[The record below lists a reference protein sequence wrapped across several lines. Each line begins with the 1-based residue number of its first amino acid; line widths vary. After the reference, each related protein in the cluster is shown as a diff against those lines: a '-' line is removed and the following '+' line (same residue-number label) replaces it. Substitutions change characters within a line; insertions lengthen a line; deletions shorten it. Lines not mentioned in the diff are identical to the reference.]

1 MHCFKKVNSQTNFKF
16 GKSIKLCSEITI
28 SELFREGI
36 IVYNHPLK
44 IYYQANNL
52 DFSRVLIS
60 VPKRSFKR
68 AVDRNFIKRRIREAL
83 RLNNFARFFDNSKD
97 ISIVYIG
104 KELPETA
111 ILNQKIKD
119 VLEKIKRG
127 HKDAAVTSVSDTD

>member
-1 MHCFKKVNSQTNFKF
+1 MNSQTNLKF

-36 IVYNHPLK
+36 IVFNHPFK
-44 IYYQANNL
+44 IYYQPNNL
-52 DFSRVLIS
+52 DVSRVLIS
-60 VPKRSFKR
+60 VPKRAFKR

-83 RLNNFARFFDNSKD
+83 RLNNFSRFFENCKD

-119 VLEKIKRG
+119 VLDKIKRG
-127 HKDAAVTSVSDTD
+127 DKDAPVTSVSNTD

>member
-1 MHCFKKVNSQTNFKF
+1 MNSQTNLKF

-28 SELFREGI
+28 SELFREGV
-36 IVYNHPLK
+36 IVFNHPFK
-44 IYYQANNL
+44 IYYQPNNL
-52 DFSRVLIS
+52 NVSRVLIS
-60 VPKRSFKR
+60 VPKRAFKR

-83 RLNNFARFFDNSKD
+83 RLNNFARFFENCKD

-119 VLEKIKRG
+119 VLDKIKRD
-127 HKDAAVTSVSDTD
+127 HKDAPVTSVSNSD

>member
-1 MHCFKKVNSQTNFKF
+1 VNSQTNLKF

-28 SELFREGI
+28 SELFREGV
-36 IVYNHPLK
+36 IVFNHPFK
-44 IYYQANNL
+44 IYYQPNNL
-52 DFSRVLIS
+52 NVSRVLIS
-60 VPKRSFKR
+60 VPKRAFKR

-83 RLNNFARFFDNSKD
+83 RLNNFARFFENCKD

-119 VLEKIKRG
+119 VLDKIKRD
-127 HKDAAVTSVSDTD
+127 HKDAPVTSVSNSD